1 MKAYTVTVG
10 YEYYDGTTTTIE
22 TISFQRYA
30 NNSSAAISTVS
41 ALFGALSNY
50 VYENGTKAITI
61 RQVAAN
67 EIES

>member
-1 MKAYTVTVG
+1 MTAFLVTVG

-22 TISFQRYA
+22 SISFKRYA

-50 VYENGTKAITI
+50 VYENGNKAITI
-61 RQVAAN
+61 RQVTAS
-67 EIES
+67 EI